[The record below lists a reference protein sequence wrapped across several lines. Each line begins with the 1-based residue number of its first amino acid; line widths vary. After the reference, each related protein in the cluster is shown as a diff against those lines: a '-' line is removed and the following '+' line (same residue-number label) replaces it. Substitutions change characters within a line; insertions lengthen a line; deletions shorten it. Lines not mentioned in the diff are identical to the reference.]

1 MLLLWLLF
9 NSSDVSALNIEFFW
23 FILWSLQTLVFL
35 LIFAGETSW
44 IKHQFSLF
52 SGVVGVGGF
61 VLVGCIQVCVCVCVG
76 VSGLRLS
83 VMAQNFLSNWVKED
97 IKVGRGGSG
106 VLVFWWIIWVFS
118 LTSLDTPWKK
128 WWKMV
133 QEKKGACQFSRRPTG
148 RRPDL
153 PGCLATPGTGPV
165 NDSCCPATLRI
176 FTGRSSGALQPITR
190 V

>member
-23 FILWSLQTLVFL
+23 FILWSLQILVFL

-97 IKVGRGGSG
+97 IKVGRGGFWGSG
-106 VLVFWWIIWVFS
+106 VLVNNLSFFFDLIGH
-118 LTSLDTPWKK
+118 TME
-128 WWKMV
+128 KMV
-133 QEKKGACQFSRRPTG
+133 ENGAGEKRRVPI
-148 RRPDL
+148 L
-153 PGCLATPGTGPV
+153 P
-165 NDSCCPATLRI
+165 
-176 FTGRSSGALQPITR
+176 
-190 V
+190 